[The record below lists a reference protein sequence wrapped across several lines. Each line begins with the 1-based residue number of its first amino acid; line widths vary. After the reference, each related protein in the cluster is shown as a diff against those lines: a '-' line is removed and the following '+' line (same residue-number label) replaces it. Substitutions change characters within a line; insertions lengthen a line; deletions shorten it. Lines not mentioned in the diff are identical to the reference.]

1 MNLDWPHLKSRIAA
15 TPAFVLDEDRV
26 VANLRPLQAVREA
39 TGCKL
44 LYSMKA
50 LPLARLLELLRG
62 EVDGIS
68 ASSLFEARLAEEVW
82 QSSGDIHITT
92 PGLRADEFAEVAS
105 LCSHVSFNSL
115 SQWRRL
121 HELGDDFSSG
131 LRVNP
136 KLSFLEDKRY
146 DPCRPYSK
154 LGVDIADLRHGL
166 PNGIQGLHFHTVFAC
181 EDWAP
186 LQQTLARLMP
196 VLESSENL
204 RWLNFGGGYRYERMT
219 DWQPLI
225 AIIQSLREKTGL
237 EIYLEPGK
245 AVVGNAGYLVSAVV
259 DRFVS
264 DGKTLLVL
272 DTSVN
277 HNPEVFEYQRKPF
290 LLDDVEDGERSALLV
305 GGTCLAGDVFG
316 EYRFRKIPEIGDKLV
331 FGDVGAYTLI
341 KANRFNGYNLPE
353 IYALRA
359 GNLEPIR
366 RFGYRDYRRQWR

>member
-1 MNLDWPHLKSRIAA
+1 MSLDWPHIKSRIAA
-15 TPAFVLDEDRV
+15 TPAFVLDQDQV

-68 ASSLFEARLAEEVW
+68 VSSLFEARLAKEIW
-82 QSSGDIHITT
+82 RDSGDIHITT
-92 PGLRADEFAEVAS
+92 PGLRVEEFTEIAR

-115 SQWRRL
+115 SQRQRL
-121 HELGDDFSSG
+121 HELAGGYSKG

-136 KLSFLEDKRY
+136 KLSFLDDQRY

-166 PNGIQGLHFHTVFAC
+166 PESIQGLHFHTVFGC
-181 EDWAP
+181 ENWLP
-186 LQQTLARLMP
+186 LQQTLASLMP
-196 VLESSENL
+196 ILEGGKDL
-204 RWLNFGGGYRYERMT
+204 QWLNFGGGYRYERMA
-219 DWQPLI
+219 DLHSLI
-225 AIIQSLREKTGL
+225 TLIGLLREKRGL
-237 EIYLEPGK
+237 DIYLEPGK

-259 DRFVS
+259 DRFIS

-277 HNPEVFEYQRKPF
+277 HNPEVFEYQRKPM
-290 LLDDVEDGERSALLV
+290 LLEEAEDGEHSALLV
-305 GGTCLAGDVFG
+305 GGTCLAGDLFG
-316 EYRFRKIPEIGDKLV
+316 EYRFGRLPDVGDKLV

-341 KANRFNGYNLPE
+341 KANRFNGHNLPE
-353 IYALRA
+353 IYLLCG
-359 GNLEPIR
+359 GNLEPIQR
-366 RFGYRDYRRQWR
+366 SGYRDYQRQWR